1 MNVQKDLPDENTTNV
16 GPRLDFTSMQVY
28 ITFYIQL

>member
-1 MNVQKDLPDENTTNV
+1 MKVHKNLPDENTTNV

-28 ITFYIQL
+28 NTFYTQL